1 MLFSTPAFG
10 VFLVLVV
17 TLHWALGAHR
27 EQARRGVL
35 LVASYYF
42 YACWDLRF
50 VALIVA
56 ITLLD
61 FAGARWVSRLG
72 NRERLRWVT
81 VAVVVG
87 LNLGVL
93 GFWKYIAFFVEAVAP
108 VARLA
113 GAPPPPHVDVVLPV
127 GISFFTF
134 QGLSYVIDVYRRDV
148 AAERSL
154 WKFALFVAFFPQ
166 LVAGPIVRASEL
178 LPQLDRPSPVN
189 GARFGRGL
197 FLILGGLLKKVVL
210 ADYLAHN
217 LVDRVFDLPSHY
229 SSLETLAAIYGY
241 ALQIYGDFSGY
252 SDIAIGSAL
261 LLGIEL
267 PANFD
272 APYRADGLRDFWR
285 RWHMSLSR
293 WLRDYLYISLGGS
306 RGSKW
311 LTGRNLL
318 ITMVLGGLWHG
329 ASYTFLAW
337 GALHGLGLVVGR
349 LVARTASVRETTKG
363 SISALGL
370 PRWLRVFLTFHF
382 VAILW
387 VLFRADSFSAALDV
401 LAQVGRLVPGRANLS
416 WQVIALMLT
425 GIALQFVPR
434 DTYERLVAGF
444 VRAPAAAQAA
454 ATIMVLHAVG
464 EVAAAGA
471 APFIYFQF

>member
-17 TLHWALGAHR
+17 TLYWALGGHR
-27 EQARRGVL
+27 ARARRGVL
-35 LVASYYF
+35 LLASYYF
-42 YACWDLRF
+42 YACWDVRF
-50 VALIVA
+50 VALILA

-61 FAGARWVSRLG
+61 FVGASLVARLEH
-72 NRERLRWVT
+72 ERLRWVT

-93 GFWKYIAFFVEAVAP
+93 GFWKYIGFFVAALAP

-113 GAPPPPHVDVVLPV
+113 GAPPPPLVDVVLPV

-148 AAERSL
+148 EAEPSL
-154 WKFALFVAFFPQ
+154 VKFALFIAFFPQ

-178 LPQLDRPSPVN
+178 LPQLERPNPVDS
-189 GARFGRGL
+189 ARFGRGL

-229 SSLETLAAIYGY
+229 SSLEALAAIYGY

-267 PANFD
+267 PENFD

-285 RWHMSLSR
+285 RWHISLSR

-306 RGSKW
+306 RGGKW
-311 LTGRNLL
+311 LTQKNLL

-349 LVARTASVRETTKG
+349 LASRESTIG
-363 SISALGL
+363 WSA
-370 PRWLRVFLTFHF
+370 PRWLRVLLTFHF
-382 VAILW
+382 VAVLW
-387 VLFRADSFSAALDV
+387 VLFRAETFSGAFAL
-401 LAQVGRLVPGRANLS
+401 LTQVVRLVPGSANLS
-416 WQVIALMLT
+416 WQVVVLMFGGLALH
-425 GIALQFVPR
+425 FVPR
-434 DTYERLVAGF
+434 DLEKRLVDAF
-444 VRAPAAAQAA
+444 VRAPATAQAA
-454 ATIMVLHAVG
+454 ATIGVFYAVG
-464 EVAAAGA
+464 EVAATGA